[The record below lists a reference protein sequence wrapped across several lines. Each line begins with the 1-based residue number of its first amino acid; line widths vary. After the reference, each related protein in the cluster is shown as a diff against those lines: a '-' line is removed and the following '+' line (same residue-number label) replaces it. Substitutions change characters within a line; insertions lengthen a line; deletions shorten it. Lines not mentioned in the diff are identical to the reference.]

1 MCGLYQQSCYASGPK
16 RKGLLS
22 VLSVDTETNITVY
35 ATPDVF
41 PTRVT
46 VFQTKF
52 SEYMCLKE
60 LTTYID
66 YYFYY
71 VVTARN
77 DNTFV
82 LRNTLIEV
90 YVAEA
95 LQKKYDCTKLHPEN
109 DVRLW
114 DCTKDGEDLFA
125 KEKAMVGSEITVDMR
140 FGSDFLKYN
149 DVKYAFLQGGVGSDY
164 CKENGDNGSWNS
176 LVIALIVLG
185 ILALCGCCVAC
196 IACCKS

>member
-1 MCGLYQQSCYASGPK
+1 MCGLYQQSCHASGPK
-16 RKGLLS
+16 CKGLLS
-22 VLSVDTETNITVY
+22 VLSVDTETNITIY

-71 VVTARN
+71 IVTARN

-125 KEKAMVGSEITVDMR
+125 KEKAMVGREITVDMR

-149 DVKYAFLQGGVGSDY
+149 DVKYAFLQGGVGSNY
-164 CKENGDNGSWNS
+164 CKENGDNGSWNV
-176 LVIALIVLG
+176 LVIALIVIG
-185 ILALCGCCVAC
+185 ILAVCGCCIVC
-196 IACCKS
+196 STCYQS